1 MRVVVADDHQMFR
14 AGVIELLASAP
25 NVIVVAQCANGDE
38 VVELA
43 GEHRPD
49 IVVLDVEMP
58 GPGAVATIRLI
69 TEASPH
75 TKTVVLT
82 MHDAPDI
89 VREVFAAGARAYLL
103 KSVGRP
109 ELLAA
114 ISTASQSDDAVL
126 MIVSLT
132 TLKSLNGSTGAAPK
146 SLLSPR
152 ELEVLLLLTEGKNNR
167 DIAAELFISDGTV
180 KRHLANIYA
189 KLDANSRLDAVRR
202 AERLGIIGGG
212 VREGAPRQGPSAPDP
227 GR

>member
-1 MRVVVADDHQMFR
+1 MSAPTRVVVADDHQMFR
-14 AGVIELLASAP
+14 AGVIELLESAP
-25 NVIVVAQCANGDE
+25 NVSVVAQCANGDE
-38 VVELA
+38 VMELV

-49 IVVLDVEMP
+49 IVILDVEMP
-58 GPGAVATIRLI
+58 GPGAATTIRRI
-69 TEASPH
+69 TEACPH

-114 ISTASQSDDAVL
+114 INTASQSLDVVL
-126 MIVSLT
+126 IIVSRT
-132 TLKSLNGSTGAAPK
+132 TLTSLDGSAAAAPT

-152 ELEVLLLLTEGKNNR
+152 ELEVLVLLAEGKNNR

-202 AERLGIIGGG
+202 AEQRGILRGG
-212 VREGAPRQGPSAPDP
+212 VRAGAP
-227 GR
+227 

>member
-1 MRVVVADDHQMFR
+1 MSAPTRVVVADDHQMFR
-14 AGVIELLASAP
+14 AGVIELLESAP
-25 NVIVVAQCANGDE
+25 NVSVVAQCANGDE
-38 VVELA
+38 VMELV

-49 IVVLDVEMP
+49 IVILDVEMP
-58 GPGAVATIRLI
+58 GPGAAATIRRI
-69 TEASPH
+69 TQACPH

-114 ISTASQSDDAVL
+114 INTASQSLDVVL
-126 MIVSLT
+126 IIVSRT
-132 TLKSLNGSTGAAPK
+132 TLTSLDGSATAAPT

-152 ELEVLLLLTEGKNNR
+152 ELEVLVLLAEGKNNR
-167 DIAAELFISDGTV
+167 DIAAKLFISDGTV

-202 AERLGIIGGG
+202 AEQRGII
-212 VREGAPRQGPSAPDP
+212 R
-227 GR
+227 